1 MTLAFAV
8 NSVSWQPKRSII
20 PGMNQA
26 QHCQLVKGMDCPPLL
41 CANADSPPSTV
52 WVLFWVPQ
60 LKKDRKLLDKI
71 QMRVE
76 KMMND
81 LEGKTYE
88 DCLRSLGLFI
98 LEMRRLKGGLMVA
111 YSSS

>member
-1 MTLAFAV
+1 
-8 NSVSWQPKRSII
+8 
-20 PGMNQA
+20 
-26 QHCQLVKGMDCPPLL
+26 
-41 CANADSPPSTV
+41 
-52 WVLFWVPQ
+52 
-60 LKKDRKLLDKI
+60 
-71 QMRVE
+71 MRVA